1 MMRKP
6 PPYCQ
11 GFTDRHGK
19 ARWYLRRP
27 GFKRE
32 PLPGLP
38 WSPTFMAA
46 YEAAMKGQVAPGSTK
61 TVAGTIDSLV
71 VSYYRSG
78 EWLNL
83 KPITQKTY
91 RSTIE
96 PFRNRHGSKT
106 VANLKREHIKAIL
119 AELADRP
126 VVANNWLK
134 TIKILMRH
142 SVEIGLRGDDPT
154 LGIRKMRT
162 GSTGYATWM
171 EDHIEQFRARHPEG
185 TKARLALE
193 LLLYTGQRRSDVVRM
208 GWQHVKEGVIT
219 VRQSKTGT
227 QLEIPMHWDLR
238 RAIETAP
245 NGNLTFLLTDYG
257 KPFTSDG
264 FGNWFRDRVVEAQ
277 LPLGLAAHGLR
288 KAACRRLA
296 EAGCTAPQIMAFSGH
311 KNLKEVQTYIQAAE
325 QLTLGRQALVK
336 LTESHEDRTKIVK
349 PASKV

>member
-6 PPYCQ
+6 PKYCQ
-11 GFTDRHGK
+11 GFMDRHG
-19 ARWYLRRP
+19 APRWYFRRP
-27 GFKRE
+27 GFARVA
-32 PLPGLP
+32 LPGLP

-46 YEAAMKGQVAPGSTK
+46 YEAAMQGRVQPGASQ
-61 TVAGTIDSLV
+61 TVAGTIDALV

-96 PFRNRHGSKT
+96 PFRAKHGTKT
-106 VANLKREHIKAIL
+106 VTNLKREHIKAIL
-119 AELADRP
+119 AEMADRP

-142 SVEIGLRGDDPT
+142 AVESEMRTDDPT
-154 LGIRKMRT
+154 QGLRKMRT

-171 EDHIEQFRARHPEG
+171 EEHIEQFRQVHPEG

-193 LLLYTGQRRSDVVRM
+193 LLLYTAQRRADVVRM
-208 GWQHVKEGVIT
+208 GRQHVRDGVLT
-219 VRQSKTGT
+219 LRQSKTGT
-227 QLEIPMHWDLR
+227 QLEIPLHRDLV

-245 NGNLTFLLTDYG
+245 NGSLTFLLTEYG

-264 FGNWFRDRVVEAQ
+264 FGNWFRDRVTEAK
-277 LPLGLAAHGLR
+277 LPTGLAAHGLR

-311 KNLKEVQTYIQAAE
+311 KNLKEVQTYIQAANTL
-325 QLTLGRQALVK
+325 QLGRDALVK
-336 LTESHEDRTKIVK
+336 LNDSDEARTKTVK
-349 PASKV
+349 PGQSV